1 MTYHRRTASYKLA
14 ISALLLAAGL
24 ILPLL
29 LGQTTVLGQAISPLH
44 IPALLCGLT
53 CGWGWGAALG
63 AVLPL
68 LRSFLFGMP
77 PIPVAI
83 PMSFEMAVYGALTGL
98 LYPALLKIIKSRSHL
113 PAILVSMLVAMF
125 AGRIVGGAAKA
136 CVMGVQGSRY
146 TLQAFVAA
154 YFTGTAAGAIIHLVT
169 VSAATLALERAKLS
183 PMQSER
189 IS

>member
-1 MTYHRRTASYKLA
+1 MTYHRRTASYQLA
-14 ISALLLAAGL
+14 ISALLLAVGL

-53 CGWGWGAALG
+53 CGWSWGAALG
-63 AVLPL
+63 VVLPL

-83 PMSFEMAVYGALTGL
+83 PMACEMAVYGALTGL
-98 LYPALLKIIKSRSHL
+98 LYPALLKIIRSRSHL
-113 PAILVSMLVAMF
+113 PAMLVSILVAMF
-125 AGRIVGGAAKA
+125 AGRIIGGAAKA
-136 CVMGVQGSRY
+136 CVMGFQGNHY

-154 YFTGTAAGAIIHLVT
+154 YFTGTAVGAIIHLVT
-169 VSAATLALERAKLS
+169 VPAAALALERAKLS
-183 PMQSER
+183 PIQNEN